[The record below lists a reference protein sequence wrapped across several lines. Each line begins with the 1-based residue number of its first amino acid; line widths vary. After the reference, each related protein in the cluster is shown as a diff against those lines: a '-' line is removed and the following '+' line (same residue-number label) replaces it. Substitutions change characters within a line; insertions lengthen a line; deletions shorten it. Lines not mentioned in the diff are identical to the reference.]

1 MKNWFKEN
9 TKNDNLIKLYNSF
22 PSELD
27 LINILI
33 NELKFR
39 NANSLLINSSQRKL
53 TYDKDYKSKYID
65 INLNYLYKNFYDD
78 FSQDI
83 SELEKKYNN
92 SKIKNNNK
100 TKKKKIWKIST
111 TNKFNNKLDI
121 IENPSKNYN
130 PFLKEEFNF
139 HKSIYKTDTSN
150 VEFPLPFDTYIRM
163 KKHSQKILINYH
175 RPTEMMFLFLFSEY
189 FKIDYLSLR
198 TITKL
203 IEYYLENI
211 NK

>member
-1 MKNWFKEN
+1 MNIFKEN

-100 TKKKKIWKIST
+100 TKKKKLWKIST

-211 NK
+211 YK